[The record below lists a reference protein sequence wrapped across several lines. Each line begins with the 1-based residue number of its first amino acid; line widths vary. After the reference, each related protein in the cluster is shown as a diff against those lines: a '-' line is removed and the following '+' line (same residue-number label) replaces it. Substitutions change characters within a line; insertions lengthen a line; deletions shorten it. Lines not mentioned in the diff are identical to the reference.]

1 MKPIVTIFIVLVASV
16 AAWAQAP
23 TLQIVTVDPSLPSEL
38 FYGNVKVKPL
48 RVRPGTNPPQFIT
61 IDDTDFFTQEQ
72 YIDFLSRMPDQA
84 GFNFWMAQITGCGGN
99 AQCIE
104 VQRINVSGS
113 FFLSIE
119 FKETGY
125 LVERTYKSAFGNANV
140 SSSLGGS
147 PHTIVA
153 PIVRFNEF
161 IPDVKQIGQGVIVL
175 QQGWEAV
182 LESNKVAYFNAFVQ
196 RSAFTSAYPTSLTP
210 AAFVDSLFPH
220 AGVTPSGSERSA
232 AINEFGGAAD
242 TSNVAAR
249 AKALRDVAE
258 NASLAQAE
266 FNRAFVLMQYFGY
279 LRRNPNDAPEA
290 SLDYAGYEFW
300 LAKLN
305 SANGNFIQAEMVK
318 AFLSSIEYRDRF

>member
-1 MKPIVTIFIVLVASV
+1 MKPIVAILIVLVASI
-16 AAWAQAP
+16 AAWGQAP
-23 TLQIVTVDPSLPSEL
+23 TLQIITSDPNLPSEL

-84 GFNFWMAQITGCGGN
+84 GFNFWMSQITNCGSN

-104 VQRINVSGS
+104 VARINVSGS

-125 LVERTYKSAFGNANV
+125 LVERTYKTAFGDASQ

-147 PHTIVA
+147 PHNIVA
-153 PIVRFNEF
+153 PIIRFNEF
-161 IPDVKQIGQGVIVL
+161 IPDVKQIGQGVVVL
-175 QQGWEAV
+175 QPGWEAV
-182 LESNKVAYFNAFVQ
+182 LEANKVAYFNAFVQ
-196 RSAFTSAYPTSLTP
+196 RSRFTTDYPASMTP
-210 AAFVDSLFPH
+210 AQFVDQLNSR
-220 AGVTPSGSERSA
+220 AGNPLSTAER
-232 AINEFGGAAD
+232 NQLVAD
-242 TSNVAAR
+242 LTAGTKTR
-249 AKALRDVAE
+249 AQVLRAVAE
-258 NASLAQAE
+258 DVDLFNSE

-279 LRRNPNDAPEA
+279 LRRNPNDAPEL
-290 SLDYAGYEFW
+290 SLDYAGFEFW
-300 LAKLN
+300 LNKLN
-305 SANGNFIQAEMVK
+305 GANGDFIAAEMVK